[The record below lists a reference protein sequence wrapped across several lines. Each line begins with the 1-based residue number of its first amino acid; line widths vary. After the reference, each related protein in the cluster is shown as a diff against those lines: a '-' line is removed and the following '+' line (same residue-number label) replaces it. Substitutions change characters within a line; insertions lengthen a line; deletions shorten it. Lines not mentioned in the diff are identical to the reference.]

1 MTLLGK
7 FLVVFNL
14 LAAGAFA
21 YFAVQDWRG
30 RQTITAAAVRHGLV
44 VKGLPLGEANSPPD
58 LPSDPEAEIPF
69 RFEMAGGFRTET
81 IGKKVLD
88 AYFQQMSGKSADT
101 KRDPDLASLD
111 GGAVSSQLGEVKRVK
126 TKIDAAWAESGDRT
140 DKKLKMATVW
150 LLDQAEIY
158 SEREAILALIKAGD
172 ADGMKAR
179 LDARFAAVLDPKAPD
194 TAFAAEPLPRLGEL
208 NDAYQKALADNVG
221 VTEAKK
227 ALEEGRAKLLA
238 RSDRV
243 DETRGV
249 PLDTAD
255 RLARIAHLLAH
266 LDVDAEWQKRVM
278 GVVGLRVYART
289 IFTQTERF
297 RLMAEHVS
305 ASLAPDQAAYLAEE
319 RLLLRRAIHD
329 TDLVNRQADLKLK
342 WIEQEKKD
350 ADFVGQRTTQ
360 LKAIRDRL
368 AKLKAEVDDLLARQ
382 TATESA
388 LFEVQREVA
397 VTLDEV
403 YRLEARLEEQ
413 ERELLKRPAN
423 PGNK

>member
-7 FLVVFNL
+7 FFLVFNL
-14 LAAGAFA
+14 LAAGAFV
-21 YFAVQDWRG
+21 YFATQDWRG
-30 RQTITAAAVRHGLV
+30 RQTINAAVLRNALP
-44 VKGLPLGEANSPPD
+44 VKGLPLGEANSPTD
-58 LPSDPEAEIPF
+58 LPADPEAEIPF
-69 RFEMAGGFRTET
+69 QFEMAGGFRTET
-81 IGKKVLD
+81 IGKKVLEG
-88 AYFQQMSGKSADT
+88 YFQANNLSGKSADP
-101 KRDPDLASLD
+101 KRDPDLVSLD
-111 GGAVSSQLGEVKRVK
+111 GGAVSSILGEVKRVK
-126 TKIDAAWAESGDRT
+126 AKIDAGWEAATGA
-140 DKKLKMATVW
+140 DKKLKLATGW
-150 LLDQAEIY
+150 LLDQPEIY
-158 SEREAILALIKAGD
+158 AEREAILALIKAGD
-172 ADGMKAR
+172 ADGMKAK

-194 TAFAAEPLPRLGEL
+194 VGFTTEARPDLTAL

-221 VTEAKK
+221 VDEAKK
-227 ALEEGRAKLLA
+227 AFEEGRAKLLA

-243 DETRGV
+243 DEARTVPTDPDTRF
-249 PLDTAD
+249 
-255 RLARIAHLLAH
+255 ARIAHLLVH
-266 LDVDAEWQKRVM
+266 LDTDADWQKRVM

-319 RLLLRRAIHD
+319 RILLRRAIHD

-342 WIEQEKKD
+342 WTEQEKKD

-368 AKLKAEVDDLLARQ
+368 AQLKAEVDDLLAKQ
-382 TATESA
+382 TATEAA

-403 YRLEARLEEQ
+403 YRLEAKLEDH
-413 ERELLKRPAN
+413 ERDLLKRAN
-423 PGNK
+423 AGPK